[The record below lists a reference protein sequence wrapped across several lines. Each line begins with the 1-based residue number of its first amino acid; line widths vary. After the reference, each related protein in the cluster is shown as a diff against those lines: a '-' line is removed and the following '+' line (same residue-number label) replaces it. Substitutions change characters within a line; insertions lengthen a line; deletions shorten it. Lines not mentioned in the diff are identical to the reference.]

1 MHSSPNRLS
10 QNKSKKPKASPKQP
24 QSSAQHESANSSL
37 HSHCRQL
44 KDADA
49 NSGTGQPKSILERMP
64 YETLSHVTSYLDP
77 PALANLSGVS
87 SYFKEYLADD
97 VVWKLALFANVLD
110 IRPEREKDS
119 ARAFL
124 LRRIEFTWKA
134 EYIQRFK
141 ALTYVHASFT
151 YCYFC

>member
-10 QNKSKKPKASPKQP
+10 QNKSKKPKAFHKQT
-24 QSSAQHESANSSL
+24 QSSAQHESANSS
-37 HSHCRQL
+37 SHYSHRHQL
-44 KDADA
+44 TDADA
-49 NSGTGQPKSILERMP
+49 NAGAGRRKSVLERMP
-64 YETLSHVTSYLDP
+64 YETLNHVTAYLDP

-87 SYFKEYLADD
+87 SYFKHYLADD

-124 LRRIEFTWKA
+124 LRRIESTWKA
-134 EYIQRFK
+134 EYIQRFR
-141 ALTYVHASFT
+141 ALTYVHALFT
-151 YCYFC
+151 FC